1 MKQDLQIF
9 DLIRNEKERQSSGL
23 ELIAS
28 ENYVSDYVLEA
39 MGSICTNKYAEG
51 YSGKRY
57 YGGCEKVDIVED
69 LARGTMAAARSLTRS
84 SSLRSTASARSM
96 TLNMPTFSLTPAPRR
111 IWPSLWPASSLAT
124 PLWDLT
130 SHREAT

>member
-39 MGSICTNKYAEG
+39 MGSICTNK
-51 YSGKRY
+51 
-57 YGGCEKVDIVED
+57 
-69 LARGTMAAARSLTRS
+69 
-84 SSLRSTASARSM
+84 
-96 TLNMPTFSLTPAPRR
+96 
-111 IWPSLWPASSLAT
+111 
-124 PLWDLT
+124 
-130 SHREAT
+130 